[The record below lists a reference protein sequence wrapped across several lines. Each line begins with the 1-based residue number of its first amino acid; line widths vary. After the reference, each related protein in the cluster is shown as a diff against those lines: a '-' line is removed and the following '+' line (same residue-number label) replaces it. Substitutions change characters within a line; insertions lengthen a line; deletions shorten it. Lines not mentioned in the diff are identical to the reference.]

1 MPDSVFT
8 GLYAESDLTV
18 GIFLLILAS
27 ALVLGLVYALLYH
40 RLERCSR
47 SFALTLSLLPAVVSL
62 VIMMVSGSIGAGV
75 AVAGTFSLIRF
86 RSAPGTAK
94 EIISIFITM
103 AIGLACGMGYPLLA
117 ALFTFILC
125 LIYLVFSRYIFSD
138 REEAEL
144 VKTLLVTVPEDLE
157 YAHIFDD
164 IFSEYTTESFLRQVK
179 TTNLGS
185 LNRLRYDIRLRQS
198 GMEKEMIDALRC
210 RNGNLEINLAARSAE
225 SEL

>member
-94 EIISIFITM
+94 EIISIFIPM

-125 LIYLVFSRYIFSD
+125 LIYPVFSRYIFSD